1 MKLCTYNLQKGKKY
15 LFSNTISFLHQ
26 HKDQQVA
33 AAPSNASNFSSLLS
47 PLNQQPNIF
56 GTLRVAVRDQKLPE
70 SLPPPIPYER
80 GHIQKT
86 SVESSHLMAK
96 ATLLFTALLILLR

>member
-1 MKLCTYNLQKGKKY
+1 MLSHLKITCKTEER
-15 LFSNTISFLHQ
+15 LFSNTI
-26 HKDQQVA
+26 A
-33 AAPSNASNFSSLLS
+33 NFSSLLS
-47 PLNQQPNIF
+47 PLNHQPNIF